1 MFEIAYAAASN
12 RLCFFTG
19 TGFSKAVTKNTA
31 PSWQKLL
38 EDVCDAIPSG
48 VDLKNGLFPQK
59 GSSPLSLEESAQVI
73 SIELNSHDK
82 NIHDEVTQLI
92 SEIPLKGKNRH
103 VTDFFSTRG
112 FRVITTNYDKLAED
126 LAGTDRCQ
134 SIAPGLPIPKSSAKV
149 KVYHVHG
156 SIDSPRNMVITSDD
170 YFKFINNHSYFSR
183 KLSTV
188 LHENTIVIL
197 GYSLGDTNLKSIM
210 SDHKGFSKTHDIG
223 SSIFLVAKSSVNQH
237 VKDYYSHCYGIRV
250 IDGVSIPDFFEEL
263 NEQIPKVERIIERS
277 IKSIKKVVHE
287 GRSFKSSF
295 LKLEDS
301 FSRII
306 SSLSAEGLSL
316 GNDRVVEVLG
326 DIIEAKRELTTENS
340 AWPQYVHLADWL
352 IYLGTIFEIKG
363 TSIEGIYLDA
373 VYRSMDTM
381 SKRQIY
387 GLSWQAYKSW
397 LNKWPSIISSNR
409 ALIKKHI
416 EDRTFDTDP
425 LAVVNSI

>member
-1 MFEIAYAAASN
+1 M
-12 RLCFFTG
+12 
-19 TGFSKAVTKNTA
+19 
-31 PSWQKLL
+31 
-38 EDVCDAIPSG
+38 
-48 VDLKNGLFPQK
+48 
-59 GSSPLSLEESAQVI
+59 
-73 SIELNSHDK
+73 
-82 NIHDEVTQLI
+82 
-92 SEIPLKGKNRH
+92 
-103 VTDFFSTRG
+103 
-112 FRVITTNYDKLAED
+112 
-126 LAGTDRCQ
+126 
-134 SIAPGLPIPKSSAKV
+134 
-149 KVYHVHG
+149 
-156 SIDSPRNMVITSDD
+156 
-170 YFKFINNHSYFSR
+170 
-183 KLSTV
+183 
-188 LHENTIVIL
+188 
-197 GYSLGDTNLKSIM
+197 GDTNLKSIM